1 MQQVAKAV
9 VNMILNFYVVAK
21 NTSPI
26 FTSID
31 CYWLY
36 IGNILQQPEST
47 KELPQQDTDALFRQL
62 NEEQDPN
69 FSVVYSQF
77 KRSLYPGKWDF
88 H

>member
-21 NTSPI
+21 NTFQL

-36 IGNILQQPEST
+36 IGNIFQQPEST
-47 KELPQQDTDALFRQL
+47 KELPQQGTDALFRQL
-62 NEEQDPN
+62 NEEEDSN
-69 FSVVYSQF
+69 FSVVYGRLY
-77 KRSLYPGKWDF
+77 RSLYPGKWDF